1 MEYFSLMPAAM
12 CCIITIYIIVGS
24 FDKSDDY
31 IMRFWKIL
39 FGIVLT
45 LVTVYLTNVGMDEIK
60 KINRESFNKSYK
72 SQDSGFVY

>member
-12 CCIITIYIIVGS
+12 CCIITIYIIASS
-24 FDKSDDY
+24 FDKSDEY

-45 LVTVYLTNVGMDEIK
+45 LITVYLTNVGMDEIK
-60 KINRESFNKSYK
+60 KVNRESFNKSYQ
-72 SQDSGFVY
+72 SQNSGFVY